1 MLESRS
7 EFPLP
12 TQTKTKH
19 QTPNMSTL
27 PTDEFDNGG
36 NAFAKPTAF
45 SSNDL
50 EVHCGSSGMS
60 LLDYFAGQAMTVFLQ
75 ELKFYSENHLRP
87 LASDEGRDTARR
99 AYLYATKMIEEKRFI
114 ENHHENWKEF
124 MRSDDV
130 DSAS

>member
-1 MLESRS
+1 
-7 EFPLP
+7 
-12 TQTKTKH
+12 
-19 QTPNMSTL
+19 MSTL

-75 ELKFYSENHLRP
+75 ELKFYGEGTYTP
-87 LASDEGRDTARR
+87 LGAMEGRDTARR

-114 ENHHENWKEF
+114 EQEYKNWKEY
-124 MRSDDV
+124 MRSQDDCI
-130 DSAS
+130 

>member
-1 MLESRS
+1 MLEGRS

-27 PTDEFDNGG
+27 PTDKFDNGG

-45 SSNDL
+45 SSDDS
-50 EVHCGSSGMS
+50 EVHCGSSGMT

-75 ELKFYSENHLRP
+75 ELKFYTEGTYKP
-87 LASDEGRDTARR
+87 LGALEGRDTARR
-99 AYLYATKMIEEKRFI
+99 AYLYATKMIEEKRYI
-114 ENHHENWKEF
+114 EQENEDWKNT
-124 MRSDDV
+124 MRSQDDC
-130 DSAS
+130 